1 MIERVVIGKSATD
14 SPLRVA
20 AVGYDAN
27 NAEFDE
33 LLFDG
38 NQPPL
43 RLHHIGYVYVDDLDY
58 ANLAPA
64 WTASV
69 AYPPLNGYPQFC
81 VMSRKTNST
90 NNGQSTLKPQPACR
104 GGGSGGGGVVTP
116 NKFWGVN
123 WDRKYPF
130 PSGPSYRYVNFAIFK
145 NYLP

>member
-1 MIERVVIGKSATD
+1 MTERVVIGKGAGD

-43 RLHHIGYVYVDDLDY
+43 RLHHIGYVFVDDLDY
-58 ANLAPA
+58 NNLAPA

-69 AYPPLNGYPQFC
+69 AYPPLSGYPQFC
-81 VMSRKTNST
+81 VMSRKTNQTSYGVT
-90 NNGQSTLKPQPACR
+90 TFLPAPAFR
-104 GGGSGGGGVVTP
+104 AGASGGGGVITP
-116 NKFWGVN
+116 DKFWGIN

-130 PSGPSYRYVNFAIFK
+130 PYGPTYRYVNFAIFK